1 MTLPA
6 YTTIIREDVLEDGT
20 VIGEHEIEIEATFYG
35 GCDATYWQPADPESV
50 DILSATID
58 GEEVELTEDEEE
70 RAIENILTS
79 PPEPPF
85 DEEYNED

>member
-1 MTLPA
+1 M
-6 YTTIIREDVLEDGT
+6 REDVLEDGT

-58 GEEVELTEDEEE
+58 GEEVELTEEEEE

-85 DEEYNED
+85 DEEWDRD

>member
-6 YTTIIREDVLEDGT
+6 YTTIMREDVLEDGT
-20 VIGEHEIEIEATFYG
+20 VIGEHEIEIKATFYG

-50 DILSATID
+50 DILSATIG
-58 GEEVELTEDEEE
+58 GEDVELTQEEEE
-70 RAIENILTS
+70 RAIENILCD

-85 DEEYNED
+85 DEWDRD